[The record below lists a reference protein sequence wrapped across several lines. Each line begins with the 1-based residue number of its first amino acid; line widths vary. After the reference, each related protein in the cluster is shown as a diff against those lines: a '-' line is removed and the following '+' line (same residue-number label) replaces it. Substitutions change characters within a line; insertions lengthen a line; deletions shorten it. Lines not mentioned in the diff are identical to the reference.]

1 MRKIKA
7 LMYNIIRELNLLNL
21 IDQPLKIKQIPI
33 IDLIEDNEYRN
44 YSIERNASNGP
55 IEVFVKYPFM
65 ITLPII
71 KTLLKDKL
79 ENQLDCIHTMDKKG
93 VVNGLFAGSYGM
105 GGILPIQVLW
115 MPSVPA
121 LSLKTTGCLEKII
134 KESMEVACTL
144 AWNYLLEEYKNKY
157 LKLWEKQP
165 MGFHIHC
172 PEGAVPKD
180 GPSAG
185 AALTL
190 AIYSLLVDKTIK
202 HHIAITGEINLE
214 GKISTIGGLEEKLE
228 GAKQSKIK
236 LVLIPK
242 ENNKTLEIIKKRN
255 KCLIDDNFIVKYVK
269 NFNDIIKY
277 ALN

>member
-1 MRKIKA
+1 
-7 LMYNIIRELNLLNL
+7 
-21 IDQPLKIKQIPI
+21 
-33 IDLIEDNEYRN
+33 
-44 YSIERNASNGP
+44 
-55 IEVFVKYPFM
+55 
-65 ITLPII
+65 
-71 KTLLKDKL
+71 
-79 ENQLDCIHTMDKKG
+79 
-93 VVNGLFAGSYGM
+93 
-105 GGILPIQVLW
+105 
-115 MPSVPA
+115 
-121 LSLKTTGCLEKII
+121 
-134 KESMEVACTL
+134 MEVACTL